1 MSKIGNLLVV
11 FFLVLGSGCA
21 SVEKGNI
28 DNSDPYE
35 KGNRSVF
42 NLNDTLDEHLMQPV
56 ARGYVKVTPKFFRTG
71 VSNFFSNLAYLNV
84 ILNSFLQG
92 KFGQGFSDTG
102 RFLFNSTLGIGGLF
116 DVATPMGLEE
126 HEEDLGQTFAEWGI
140 DQGAYLN
147 IPFLGPNTARNT
159 PDYATSA
166 LTNPLT
172 YIGSLVILPIALL
185 DLINTRAELLE
196 ATDIVEDAA
205 LDKYSFTREAYLQQ
219 RKNLIYDGN
228 PPADSNDDFL
238 NEDSNGG
245 SLSIE

>member
-1 MSKIGNLLVV
+1 MNNMRNILVIL
-11 FFLVLGSGCA
+11 FLVLGTGCA

-35 KGNRSVF
+35 GGNRKVYGF
-42 NLNDTLDEHLMQPV
+42 NDSLDRNIMQPI
-56 ARGYVKVTPKFFRTG
+56 AKGYVKVTPEFFRTG
-71 VSNFFSNLAYLNV
+71 VSNFFANLSYLNV

-92 KFGQGFSDTG
+92 KFEQGFSDTG

-126 HEEDLGQTFAEWGI
+126 HNEDLGQTFAEWGI

-147 IPFLGPNTARNT
+147 IPFMGPNTARNT

-172 YIGSLVILPIALL
+172 YIGSLVVLPVAVLN
-185 DLINTRAELLE
+185 LINTRAELLE

-205 LDKYSFTREAYLQQ
+205 LDKYSFTREAYLQD

-228 PPADSNDDFL
+228 PPADADDDFL
-238 NEDSNGG
+238 NEDSGG